1 MTSTMPIFKVLR
13 LIRDARSTK
22 HADRALLNALALRCN
37 PHKRFVCWPSYR
49 QLALDTL
56 LDGVTLQRAARRLE
70 DAGLIK
76 RTVRANRSN
85 LFFLN
90 IPKLVEQAEAEKK
103 AETQDTDPYQS
114 PFEQPVLDAADAG
127 DTSADNWY
135 EEEE

>member
-22 HADRALLNALALRCN
+22 HADRALLNALALRCD
-37 PHKRFVCWPSYR
+37 PRKKFACWPSYR

-56 LDGVTLQRAARRLE
+56 LDEVTLQRAARRLE

-76 RTVRANRSN
+76 RTIRANRSN

-90 IPKLVEQAEAEKK
+90 IPKLIEQADSVKK
-103 AETQDTDPYQS
+103 AEARDADPCES
-114 PFEQPVLDAADAG
+114 PFEQPTLDDTEDDNNG
-127 DTSADNWY
+127 DDNWY
-135 EEEE
+135 EGEE